1 MQQRAPDVRSA
12 QAELPVDFLGAC
24 RSSCAVSVSVQAVH
38 QAQQQAAARGLWQKC
53 GQQEEVRLGV
63 FLMDILFLLKLNGKK

>member
-1 MQQRAPDVRSA
+1 
-12 QAELPVDFLGAC
+12 
-24 RSSCAVSVSVQAVH
+24 VSVPVQAVH